1 MSLFR
6 LANIFSC
13 AFGCRIWEI
22 FISVLTLLDLNDV
35 GLSADLFVEDLVVV
49 ECAALTISGVT
60 LERLEMVAR
69 DGEKTE
75 EEDFFFF
82 SRGLGGVT
90 SDSSDS
96 GVGERSGEVRFWSAA
111 KDVFTETKECRNR
124 LTIERIAW
132 IDRARGPS
140 GDISAF
146 RENRNVLNRSVG
158 RSTRRRRSD
167 DRRNG
172 IISNTWSRG
181 ARGVGL
187 RGARGS

>member
-1 MSLFR
+1 MSLLR
-6 LANIFSC
+6 LANVFSC

-49 ECAALTISGVT
+49 EGATLTISGVT
-60 LERLEMVAR
+60 LERFEMVAR

-82 SRGLGGVT
+82 GSGFGGIT

-96 GVGERSGEVRFWSAA
+96 GVGEGSGEVRFWSAA
-111 KDVFTETKECRNR
+111 EDVFTGTKESRNR
-124 LTIERIAW
+124 LTVERIAW

-158 RSTRRRRSD
+158 RSTRRRSSD